1 MQIVKIPCGPISANS
16 YLVWHDG
23 QQQCAVIDP
32 ADADLLLGALDAR
45 GLSCT
50 HILLTHGH
58 FDHIWGLAGLW
69 EKTRAAVLI
78 HRDDAVMLRN
88 NKRNYSALYG
98 GLPHVE
104 PTRLLLDG
112 DAVEAGGLTFDVI
125 HTPGHT
131 PGGACYVVRGE
142 KAVFTG
148 DTLFHLSVG
157 RTDFVGGSAAAL
169 LSSVQRLMQLP
180 DDVTVYPGHEENT
193 TIGTERA
200 GNPFLS

>member
-16 YLVWHDG
+16 YLVWGDG
-23 QQQCAVIDP
+23 QRQCAVMDP
-32 ADADLLLGALDAR
+32 ADADLIGRALEER
-45 GLSCT
+45 GLTCT

-58 FDHIWGLAGLW
+58 FDHIWGLAGLQ
-69 EKTRAAVLI
+69 EKTGAAVLI
-78 HRDDAVMLRN
+78 HQEDAVMLRN

-104 PTRLLLDG
+104 PARLLSDG
-112 DAVEAGGLTFDVI
+112 DVVEAGGLTFDVI

-131 PGGACYVVRGE
+131 LGGVCYAVCGE

-157 RTDFVGGSAAAL
+157 RTDFWGGSAATL
-169 LSSVQRLMQLP
+169 LTSIQRLMQLP

-193 TIGTERA
+193 TIGCDRA